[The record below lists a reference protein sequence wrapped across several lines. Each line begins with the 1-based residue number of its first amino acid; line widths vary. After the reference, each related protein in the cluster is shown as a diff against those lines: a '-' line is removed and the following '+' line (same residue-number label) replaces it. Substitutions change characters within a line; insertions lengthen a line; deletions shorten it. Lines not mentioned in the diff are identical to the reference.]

1 MNRLKTKIK
10 DIQTQGELA
19 KVTLS
24 FANVTLTSLVI
35 DIESSMHLYKGQEVN
50 ILFKEMEVLIADKK
64 ALVSASNAFVSKIS
78 QIEKGKLVSKVVFDF
93 YDQKIV
99 SIITTASLQ
108 RLQLAQGLEFLWFV
122 KANEITLQ
130 RCEDV

>member
-1 MNRLKTKIK
+1 MNRLKTKVK
-10 DIQTQGELA
+10 DIECEGELA

-24 FANVTLTSLVI
+24 FADIEFTSLVI
-35 DIESSMHLYKGQEVN
+35 DIESSMNLHKSQEVN
-50 ILFKEMEVLIADKK
+50 ILFKEMEVLIANKE
-64 ALVSASNAFVSKIS
+64 ASVSASNAFVSKIS
-78 QIEKGKLVSKVVFDF
+78 KIEKGKLISKIVFDF

-108 RLQLAQGLEFLWFV
+108 RLNLAQDLDFLWFV

-130 RCEDV
+130 RCENV